1 MAATTKK
8 LVIVESPAKAKT
20 IEKFLGRGYLVKASL
35 GHVRD
40 LPKRRLG
47 VDVEH
52 GFEPTYV
59 VPKEKKEFVKELTH
73 HAKCAS

>member
-1 MAATTKK
+1 M
-8 LVIVESPAKAKT
+8 
-20 IEKFLGRGYLVKASL
+20 RASL

-52 GFEPTYV
+52 GFEPSYV
-59 VPKEKKEFVKELTH
+59 VPKEKKETVKDL
-73 HAKCAS
+73 AQQAR